1 MSLWKIAWRSIQQR
15 ALASWLT
22 AISMALGVSLVVT
35 VLVIHQ
41 VVDSS
46 FRRSAQGYDMI
57 VGAKGGQLELVLNTT
72 YYIGRPVENIPYKS
86 FKEFLP
92 GGLYETSVEKAI
104 PICMGDNYQGFLV
117 IGTVPERFTDL
128 KYLDDRPYQFAEG
141 RNFQANNFY
150 EAVIGAQVARK
161 TGLKVGDELKPTHG
175 TGKDGHQHRPFKVAG
190 VLAQTGTPVDRAA
203 YVNLEGFYHLEGH
216 ARHVKSED
224 ADSREHHGEKHDE
237 KSARHDAH
245 HEKEAQHEKDG
256 DHEKQGKLDA
266 HDEHDEHLDPDQPA
280 PESVRRVTAILV
292 CVKPAKLLTLAKQ
305 VNEDPLTQSAM
316 PVQVMTE
323 LLSGLIGNVQLLL
336 LILAVLVVVVA
347 GIGILVSIYNS
358 MSDRRRDIAIMRAL
372 GARRWVVMMVILLE
386 SILLSLGGGAIG
398 VALGHGLVGALA
410 PTILE
415 YTGVVVS
422 SLQFTWVELVLIPGL
437 IGLAAA
443 VGYLPAAIAYRTD
456 VAASL
461 SNT

>member
-41 VVDSS
+41 VVDYS
-46 FRRSAQGYDMI
+46 FRRNAQGYDMI
-57 VGAKGGQLELVLNTT
+57 VGAKGGQLELVLNTA
-72 YYIGRPVENIPYKS
+72 YYIGRPVENIPYAC
-86 FKEFLP
+86 FKQFLP
-92 GGLYETSVEKAI
+92 GGRYETAVEKAI
-104 PICMGDNYQGFLV
+104 PICMGDNYQGFFV

-128 KYLDDRPYQFAEG
+128 KYLDSLPYEFAEG
-141 RNFQANNFY
+141 RNFQANSFY

-175 TGKDGHQHRPFKVAG
+175 TGKDGHQHRPFKVVG

-216 ARHVKSED
+216 SRHVESGD
-224 ADSREHHGEKHDE
+224 ADHNA
-237 KSARHDAH
+237 KSASHDADKHDAH
-245 HEKEAQHEKDG
+245 EEKDAH
-256 DHEKQGKLDA
+256 DKHAD

-280 PESVRRVTAILV
+280 PESVRRVTAVLL
-292 CVKPAKLLTLAKQ
+292 CVKPAKLLSLAKQ
-305 VNEDPLTQSAM
+305 VNEDPLTQSAL

-372 GARRWVVMMVILLE
+372 GARRWIVMMVILLE

-398 VALGHGLVGALA
+398 AVLGHGLIGAMA

-422 SLQFTWVELVLIPGL
+422 PLQFTWAELVLLPGL
-437 IGLAAA
+437 VVLAAA

-456 VAASL
+456 VAGSL
-461 SNT
+461 TNT

>member
-41 VVDSS
+41 VVDHS
-46 FRRSAQGYDMI
+46 FRRSAQGYDLI

-72 YYIGRPVENIPYKS
+72 YYIGRPIENIPYS
-86 FKEFLP
+86 CFKEFLP
-92 GGLYETSVEKAI
+92 GGRYETSVEKAI

-128 KYLDDRPYQFAEG
+128 KYLDGRAYEFAAG
-141 RNFQANNFY
+141 RNIQANNFY

-161 TGLKVGDELKPTHG
+161 TGLNVGGELKPTHG
-175 TGKDGHQHRPFKVAG
+175 TGKGGHQHRPFKVVG

-203 YVNLEGFYHLEGH
+203 YVNIEGFYHLEGH
-216 ARHVKSED
+216 ARHVKSGE
-224 ADSREHHGEKHDE
+224 AGHEEHHDAKPAGHDA
-237 KSARHDAH
+237 KKHDAH
-245 HEKEAQHEKDG
+245 HEHDE
-256 DHEKQGKLDA
+256 

-292 CVKPAKLLTLAKQ
+292 CVKPARLLSLAKL

-336 LILAVLVVVVA
+336 LMLAVLVVVVA

-358 MSDRRRDIAIMRAL
+358 MNDRRREIAIMRAL
-372 GARRWVVMMVILLE
+372 GARRWIVMMIILLE

-398 VALGHGLVGALA
+398 VVLGHGLIGAMA

-422 SLQFTWVELVLIPGL
+422 PLQFTWAELVLIPGL
-437 IGLAAA
+437 VALAAA

-456 VAASL
+456 VAGSL
-461 SNT
+461 TNTQ